1 MITNETI
8 DSTNAVVLLE
18 AVSWITILTRND
30 GAIDRIKLPTMGET
44 KQVLYVIHKK
54 TLEMTRLKSI

>member
-30 GAIDRIKLPTMGET
+30 GAIDRITLPTMGET
-44 KQVLYVIHKK
+44 KQVLYVIPKK
-54 TLEMTRLKSI
+54 HSR